1 MSETAVDISQIESDL
16 EFTRAMYEND
26 GSLKAMGIS
35 ITKLETGHVEGE
47 FIVRPEMCNGHNSIQ
62 GGFLFTFADALFAG
76 ACNSTRGAVTVASQV
91 QIHFIAPAF
100 AGETLRGVAVER
112 QSWGRNGL
120 SDVTV
125 FRGDEVIAE
134 FRGMSRTVG
143 KRS

>member
-1 MSETAVDISQIESDL
+1 MNGNVVNESQVESDL

-26 GSLKAMGIS
+26 GSLKLMGIS
-35 ITKLETGHVEGE
+35 ITRLDVGEVEGE
-47 FIVRPEMCNGHNSIQ
+47 FVVRPEMCNGHNSIQ

-76 ACNSTRGAVTVASQV
+76 ACNSTKGAITVASQV

-120 SDVTV
+120 SDVTIY
-125 FRGDEVIAE
+125 RGEDVIAE

-143 KRS
+143 KRA